1 MHGKFAF
8 FAILKN
14 FKGGTLGKKKFSK
27 FSQSF
32 YFLLGEHMSLLEWN
46 RRISECIKTKDSLNV
61 TLSWW
66 CNSKSPKNS
75 CCLGLP
81 TPFVKE
87 EFQLDLDILSCV
99 DGFILVLGR
108 NLDIIYVSENVT
120 HYIGLTQVFQQ

>member
-1 MHGKFAF
+1 
-8 FAILKN
+8 
-14 FKGGTLGKKKFSK
+14 
-27 FSQSF
+27 
-32 YFLLGEHMSLLEWN
+32 MSLLEWN
-46 RRISECIKTKDSLNV
+46 GRISECIKTKGSLNV

-66 CNSKSPKNS
+66 CISKSPKNS